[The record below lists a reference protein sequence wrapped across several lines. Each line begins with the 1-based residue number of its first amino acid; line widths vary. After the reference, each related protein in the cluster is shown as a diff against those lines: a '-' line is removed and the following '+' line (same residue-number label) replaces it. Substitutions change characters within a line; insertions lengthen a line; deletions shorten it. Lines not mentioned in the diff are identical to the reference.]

1 MSVAAFF
8 IFFQSFPGEG
18 CRGKGRAEE
27 AEEDKRRELGRI
39 GAKSF
44 LVSDLEGLKFWGCV
58 RHAFSLFRVGKNS
71 TENDEVPDFFF
82 TVRYVTSVAI
92 NLFIIIR
99 DKLNKYDIRN

>member
-1 MSVAAFF
+1 M
-8 IFFQSFPGEG
+8 G
-18 CRGKGRAEE
+18 GKGRAEE
-27 AEEDKRRELGRI
+27 AEEDKRRELWRI

-44 LVSDLEGLKFWGCV
+44 LVSDFEGLKFWGCV
-58 RHAFSLFRVGKNS
+58 RDAFSLFRDGKNS

-92 NLFIIIR
+92 KLFIIIR